1 LLSRFFPAML
11 TAALLAIPST
21 LAGQSDDGP
30 LSLKRNLRPLEH
42 PYLEASYGVGL
53 PSHKL
58 FSGSFAPVGMLE
70 AKLGY
75 TDIRKWKGVLD
86 LDEKFIYGTYMKS
99 EYSLVKPDPG
109 DVEAEMIRFGTGAR
123 GGFGFPVWF
132 LDIVPYSVYTF
143 DLTKTTFLPGSVLA
157 AEDSS
162 ILTRIDGAFRFGH
175 SFEAGLQLR
184 IFKSISAL
192 ASFQGS
198 VVFPRVVFPEWFG
211 SYLLMAGSMVL
222 ISNFAEDIVRTSPI
236 LGPVLYF
243 ILRNGV
249 AFAFYYALREQM
261 NWPFPSETPLAMESV
276 RIGGS
281 ISF

>member
-1 LLSRFFPAML
+1 MLLRPLLALL
-11 TAALLAIPST
+11 TAAMFTSPGT
-21 LAGQSDDGP
+21 LAAQTDDGP
-30 LSLKRNLRPLEH
+30 LGLKRNLRPLEH
-42 PYLEASYGVGL
+42 PFLEASYGIGL
-53 PSHKL
+53 PTHKL
-58 FSGSFAPVGMLE
+58 LAGSFAPVGMME

-75 TDIRKWKGVLD
+75 TDIQKWKGVLD

-99 EYSLVKPDPG
+99 DYSLLKPDPG
-109 DVEAEMIRFGTGAR
+109 EVEAEMVRFGTGAR

-132 LDIVPYSVYTF
+132 LDIVPYSVYSF
-143 DLTKTTFLPGSVLA
+143 DLTKTTFSSPGTLA
-157 AEDSS
+157 SADSA
-162 ILTRIDGAFRFGH
+162 LLGRVEGAYRFGH
-175 SFEAGLQLR
+175 SFEAGIQLR

-198 VVFPRVVFPEWFG
+198 VIFPRFVFPEWFG
-211 SYLLMAGSMVL
+211 SYMLMAGSMIL
-222 ISNFAEDIVRTSPI
+222 ISNFSEDIVKSSPV

-243 ILRNGV
+243 VLRNGV

-261 NWPFPSETPLAMESV
+261 NWPFPSETPLAMEAI